1 MTAYA
6 SARQGKRPFPWAAT
20 STAGGPCGRR
30 LVARPADKLAA
41 AARHQCCLPFVSP
54 SEGKLNRDCSSR
66 TKDVVER
73 LKIDL
78 SSLFCSVPSQD
89 HYLLPTLFVCPCH
102 VFIVMSCT
110 GTMPFRRP
118 L

>member
-1 MTAYA
+1 M
-6 SARQGKRPFPWAAT
+6 
-20 STAGGPCGRR
+20 
-30 LVARPADKLAA
+30 ARPDELAA
-41 AARHQCCLPFVSP
+41 AAQFRLPFVSP
-54 SEGKLNRDCSSR
+54 SEGELNRDCSSR

-78 SSLFCSVPSQD
+78 SSLFGSVPSQD
-89 HYLLPTLFVCPCH
+89 HYLLPTLCVCPCH
-102 VFIVMSCT
+102 VCIVMSCN